1 MVNLV
6 SYPARVSEQGSAPSG
21 VGMTAVGVAYIRAQ
35 ESLRPDRL
43 FDDPIAA
50 SFVETSGWTPPS
62 EMLSDASDTTDELR
76 AFWGTIVAYVI
87 VRTRF
92 LDEYAEE
99 AWKAGVRQ
107 FVILG
112 AGLDARAF
120 RLAWPQ
126 GTRLFEVDVPEMV
139 RFKEDALARI
149 DAAPRCER
157 IPVGADLTE
166 DWLPSLQRAG
176 FDASA
181 PTAWM
186 AEGLLIYFTP
196 EQNETLM
203 QHIGS
208 VSAVGSRIGVTL
220 ARKGGLEVPD
230 MPLDGAGAHGEV
242 RSVPELWLSE
252 SPDDPVGWL
261 RGHGWNADVFDTR
274 ERAAAYGRP
283 LPATAPE
290 AALRALVRATRA

>member
-1 MVNLV
+1 
-6 SYPARVSEQGSAPSG
+6 
-21 VGMTAVGVAYIRAQ
+21 MTAVGVAYIRAQ

-50 SFVETSGWTPPS
+50 AFVEASGWTPPL
-62 EMLSDASDTTDELR
+62 EMLGDPSDTLDEIE

-92 LDEYAEE
+92 LDEFAKD
-99 AWKAGVRQ
+99 AWEDGVRQ
-107 FVILG
+107 FAILG

-120 RLAWPQ
+120 RLPWPS
-126 GTRLFEVDVPEMV
+126 GTRVFELDVPEMMH
-139 RFKEDALARI
+139 FKEDALARI
-149 DAAPRCER
+149 NAKPRCER
-157 IPVGADLTE
+157 IAVAADLTE
-166 DWLPSLQRAG
+166 DWLPALTASG
-176 FDASA
+176 FDASV

-196 EQNETLM
+196 DQNDTLM
-203 QHIGS
+203 QTIVS
-208 VSAVGSRIGVTL
+208 VSALGSRMGMTL

-230 MPLDGAGAHGEV
+230 MPLESAGGPGEV

-252 SPDDPVGWL
+252 SPDDPVAWL
-261 RGHGWNADVFDTR
+261 RGHGWDAEVFGTR

-283 LPATAPE
+283 LPESAPE
-290 AALRALVRATRA
+290 SALRALVRAVRIER